1 MILAVRTVWHHSCM
15 TSQPPP
21 ATVVLVHG
29 AWHGAWC
36 WAALQAALDER
47 GIPSLAVDLPGHGA
61 STQPL
66 GDLHGDARHVGD
78 VLDRLGGN
86 VVLVGHSYGGAVIT
100 QAAAERTD
108 VAHLV
113 YLAAFVP
120 EPGESVVGMLRAMP
134 EAGTLLDAA
143 VRPGPDGSTV
153 LDPLG
158 AAQAL
163 YGDCT
168 PGAISAALDRLS
180 PQPIATVMQPA
191 TGSPIGRVPSTYVQ
205 CLRDRAVD
213 PSHQAIMAQRC
224 DRSITFDCDHSPFL
238 SRTDDTANLLFQ
250 LARG

>member
-1 MILAVRTVWHHSCM
+1 M

-21 ATVVLVHG
+21 STVVLVHG

-36 WAALQAALDER
+36 WAALQHALDDR

-61 STQPL
+61 STLPL
-66 GDLHGDARHVGD
+66 GDLHGDAAHVGA
-78 VLDRLGGN
+78 VLDRIDAP

-120 EPGESVVGMLRAMP
+120 AAGESVIGLLRSMP
-134 EAGTLLDAA
+134 AAATLLDAA
-143 VRPGPDGSTV
+143 VRPGPEGSTV
-153 LDPLG
+153 LDP
-158 AAQAL
+158 AAAAPAL
-163 YGDCT
+163 YADCQ
-168 PGAISAALDRLS
+168 PGAVSAALDRLS
-180 PQPIATVMQPA
+180 PQPIASVVQPA
-191 TGSPIGRVPSTYVQ
+191 SGSPLGRVPSTYVE

-213 PSHQAIMAQRC
+213 PSHQALMAQRC
-224 DRSITFDCDHSPFL
+224 DRSVQFDCDHSPFL
-238 SRTDDTANLLFQ
+238 SRTEDTADLLYR

>member
-1 MILAVRTVWHHSCM
+1 M

-36 WAALQAALDER
+36 WAALQHALDDR
-47 GIPSLAVDLPGHGA
+47 GIPSLAIDLPGHGA
-61 STQPL
+61 STLPL
-66 GDLHGDARHVGD
+66 GDLHGDAQHVGE
-78 VLDRLGGN
+78 VLDRIGGP

-100 QAAAERTD
+100 EAAAGRDD
-108 VAHLV
+108 VVHLV

-120 EPGESVVGMLRAMP
+120 EVGESVIGMLRSMP
-134 EAGTLLDAA
+134 EARTLLDAA
-143 VRPGPDGSTV
+143 VRPGPEGATV
-153 LDPLG
+153 LDPAA

-163 YGDCT
+163 YADCA
-168 PGAISAALDRLS
+168 PGAVSAALDRLS
-180 PQPIATVMQPA
+180 PQPIASVTQPVA
-191 TGSPIGRVPSTYVQ
+191 ASAIGQIQSTYVE

-224 DRSITFDCDHSPFL
+224 DHRVRFDCDHSPFL
-238 SRTDDTANLLFQ
+238 SRTDDTASLLYP